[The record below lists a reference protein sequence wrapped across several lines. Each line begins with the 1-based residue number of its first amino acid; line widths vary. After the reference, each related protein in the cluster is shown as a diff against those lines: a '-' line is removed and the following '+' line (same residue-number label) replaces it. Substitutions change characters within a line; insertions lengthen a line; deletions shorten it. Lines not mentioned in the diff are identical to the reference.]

1 MSEKKKTV
9 SAGQESGSKG
19 GKESGDRGI
28 GEACIYD
35 ARSLGAPK
43 VLVLGVQIG
52 RASCRERVL
61 RLV

>member
-9 SAGQESGSKG
+9 SAGQEGGRKG

-35 ARSLGAPK
+35 ARDRKS
-43 VLVLGVQIG
+43 VV
-52 RASCRERVL
+52 
-61 RLV
+61 